1 MNIILLGAPGAGKG
15 TEASRIVDSYKL
27 PHISTGDIFREN
39 IKNETPIGLQAKSY
53 IDKGQLVPDEVTV
66 ELVRQRLA
74 EPDCQNG
81 YLLDGFP
88 RNLNQAEQ
96 LSKFANC
103 DYCINL
109 NIPLD
114 KLIKR
119 LTGRRI
125 CPNCAKSFH
134 VDMLNGR
141 TACDECNVTLVQ
153 RDDDHE
159 EQVKARLVVYN
170 NQTQPLI
177 EYYKNKGVLVDIDAD
192 GKIEEIS
199 ERVRQAIK

>member
-1 MNIILLGAPGAGKG
+1 MKIILLGAPGAGKG
-15 TEASRIVDSYKL
+15 TQAKGITDRFNIV
-27 PHISTGDIFREN
+27 HISTGDIFRKN
-39 IKNETPIGLQAKSY
+39 IKEQTEIGKIASSY
-53 IDKGQLVPDEVTV
+53 INKGQLVPDEVTV

-96 LSKFANC
+96 LSKFATC

-109 NIPLD
+109 NIPLE
-114 KLIKR
+114 KLVQR

-141 TACDECNVTLVQ
+141 TTCDECNVTLVQ

-177 EYYKNKGVLVDIDAD
+177 EYYKDKGVLVDIDAD

>member
-1 MNIILLGAPGAGKG
+1 MKIILLGAPGAGKG
-15 TEASRIVDSYKL
+15 TQAKGITDRFNIV
-27 PHISTGDIFREN
+27 HISTGDIFRKN
-39 IKNETPIGLQAKSY
+39 IKEQTEIGKIASSY
-53 IDKGQLVPDEVTV
+53 INKGQLVPDEVTV
-66 ELVRQRLA
+66 ELVRQRLM

-96 LSKFANC
+96 LSKFDNC

-109 NIPLD
+109 NIPLE

-141 TACDECNVTLVQ
+141 TACDECNVNLVQ

-177 EYYKNKGVLVDIDAD
+177 DYYKAKGVLVDIDAD

>member
-1 MNIILLGAPGAGKG
+1 MKIILLGAPGAGKG
-15 TEASRIVDSYKL
+15 TQAKGITDRFNIV
-27 PHISTGDIFREN
+27 HISTGDIFRKN
-39 IKNETPIGLQAKSY
+39 IKEQTEIGKIASSY
-53 IDKGQLVPDEVTV
+53 INKGQLVPDEVTV

-177 EYYKNKGVLVDIDAD
+177 EYYKSKGVLIDIDAD

-199 ERVRQAIK
+199 ERVRLALK